1 MTTLQLNPEE
11 IRAVLQRHLEAYQPG
26 LDVTEVGRIVSLG
39 DGIAH
44 VSGLPNAAVNEM
56 LEFEGGVVGLALNL
70 DEEEIGAVVLGE
82 YEHLSEGGL
91 VRATGSILSVPV
103 GDALLGRVVN
113 AIGEPVDGKGPIAT
127 DETRRLEV
135 QAPGIVDRQPVSEPL
150 QTGIKA
156 IDSMIPIGR
165 GQREL
170 VIGDR
175 KTGKTSICVDAI
187 INQRGTGVKCIYVAV
202 GQKGSTVAQTVATLE
217 HYGTDRKSVV

>member
-91 VRATGSILSVPV
+91 VR
-103 GDALLGRVVN
+103 
-113 AIGEPVDGKGPIAT
+113 
-127 DETRRLEV
+127 
-135 QAPGIVDRQPVSEPL
+135 
-150 QTGIKA
+150 
-156 IDSMIPIGR
+156 
-165 GQREL
+165 
-170 VIGDR
+170 
-175 KTGKTSICVDAI
+175 
-187 INQRGTGVKCIYVAV
+187 
-202 GQKGSTVAQTVATLE
+202 
-217 HYGTDRKSVV
+217 DRKSVV